1 PGGDIFA
8 IAMIAR
14 ARGQRQTRD
23 DISLIFNAILRSR
36 RVARV
41 SPRTKYERCATSGA
55 CVRFETLAAS
65 EQSGLET
72 CASVLL
78 YSRTDITWYTGTEVC
93 AEAKPNR

>member
-1 PGGDIFA
+1 
-8 IAMIAR
+8 MIAR

-41 SPRTKYERCATSGA
+41 SPARNTNAAQQAKPV
-55 CVRFETLAAS
+55 CVSKPSQRAS
-65 EQSGLET
+65 NLGLEI

-78 YSRTDITWYTGTEVC
+78 YSRTDI
-93 AEAKPNR
+93 